1 MSREYQWRFQMKKLL
16 PVIATIVAM
25 VLAAGAGFSWV

>member
-1 MSREYQWRFQMKKLL
+1 MKKLFPIL
-16 PVIATIVAM
+16 ATIVAM